1 MEKRLLDHF
10 LLKCEQRQI
19 GISQKKITKWQKKK
33 KKNVVIAISH
43 EVKCKL
49 KPISTILEVLKPKE
63 TDKPS
68 TGKDEEPRTWKSYYV
83 EM

>member
-1 MEKRLLDHF
+1 MAK
-10 LLKCEQRQI
+10 
-19 GISQKKITKWQKKK
+19 KKK